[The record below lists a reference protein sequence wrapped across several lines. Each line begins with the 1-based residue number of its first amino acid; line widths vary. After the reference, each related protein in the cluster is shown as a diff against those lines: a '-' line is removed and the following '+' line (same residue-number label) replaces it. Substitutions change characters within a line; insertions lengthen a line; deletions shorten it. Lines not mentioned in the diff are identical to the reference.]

1 MNSVVTKISSPDYLA
16 MLSSMTLARGRFMSV
31 SRFALAFNCVP
42 YK

>member
-1 MNSVVTKISSPDYLA
+1 
-16 MLSSMTLARGRFMSV
+16 MTLARGRFMSV